1 MHSTAQHALSFKII
15 EGKNK
20 VQDFVQAYHAV
31 DKKWATPQAAPML
44 ALLNLRPI
52 YISFYLFI
60 YIRES
65 ISGGAYFPALAW
77 TLFSKLACAPQKSGI
92 YFGRISRN
100 ASIHGA
106 SEVAHFLSDPSY
118 RWTLSTNY
126 SERLNNHV

>member
-15 EGKNK
+15 EGKK
-20 VQDFVQAYHAV
+20 SIWTFVQVYGVV
-31 DKKWATPQAAPML
+31 DKNQATPQAAPML

-65 ISGGAYFPALAW
+65 ISGGAYFPAFAL
-77 TLFSKLACAPQKSGI
+77 TLFSKLACAPQKIGI

-100 ASIHGA
+100 ASIHAGFSYA
-106 SEVAHFLSDPSY
+106 QILSA
-118 RWTLSTNY
+118 L
-126 SERLNNHV
+126 L